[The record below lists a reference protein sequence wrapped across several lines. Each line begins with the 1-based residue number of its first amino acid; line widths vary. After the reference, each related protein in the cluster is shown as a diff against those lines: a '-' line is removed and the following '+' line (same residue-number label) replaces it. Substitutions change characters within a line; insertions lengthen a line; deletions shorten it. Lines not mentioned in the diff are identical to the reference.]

1 MIEAYGY
8 IAAYFL
14 AGTLF
19 LFLVLGIARLLRPH
33 RPNPEKL
40 STYESGEQPMGN
52 ANVRFNPRFYLFAL
66 FFVLFELELV
76 FLFPWALVF
85 KEPAL
90 QEMGLSYA
98 LPAML
103 ELLLFVFILA
113 LGLALVWKKGYLDW
127 EKPKVEKEPLN
138 SPVPPEAYRRYQKT
152 D

>member
-66 FFVLFELELV
+66 FFVLFELDLV
-76 FLFPWALVF
+76 FLFAWALVF
-85 KEPAL
+85 
-90 QEMGLSYA
+90 
-98 LPAML
+98 
-103 ELLLFVFILA
+103 
-113 LGLALVWKKGYLDW
+113 
-127 EKPKVEKEPLN
+127 
-138 SPVPPEAYRRYQKT
+138 
-152 D
+152 